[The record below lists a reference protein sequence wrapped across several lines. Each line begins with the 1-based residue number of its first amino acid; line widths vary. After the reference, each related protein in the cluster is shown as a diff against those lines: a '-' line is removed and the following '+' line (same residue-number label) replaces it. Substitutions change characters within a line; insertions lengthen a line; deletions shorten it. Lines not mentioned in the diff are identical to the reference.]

1 MGVMVVLLVMV
12 LGRRVE
18 DLVVKV
24 RVEGMVV
31 LARRERARRVDCLEV
46 EERRDV
52 GARRR
57 GSREAIVVGFRPLG
71 WR

>member
-52 GARRR
+52 GARRTGR
-57 GSREAIVVGFRPLG
+57 REAIVVGFRPLG

>member
-1 MGVMVVLLVMV
+1 MGLMAVVLLVMV

-24 RVEGMVV
+24 RVEGMMV
-31 LARRERARRVDCLEV
+31 LVRGRTKWVDGLEV
-46 EERRDV
+46 EVRRDV

-57 GSREAIVVGFRPLG
+57 GRREAIVVVGSEL
-71 WR
+71 